1 MSVKSIT
8 SIDDVYVELI
18 KDDVNISD
26 QYQYIHPKKTH
37 NKYVNM
43 SLGRCWFNCLLPD
56 EYTKLIN
63 IPINK
68 KELYRIL
75 NEIYDLL
82 PVEKATSIL
91 SNINLHAFKLSSII
105 PQTFS
110 VDSTIV
116 PDDIKESKNKLLT
129 SDTDPSE
136 YNTILLEKS
145 KELLNSKN
153 IKDSGVYNIIQSGAK
168 LSPMDFGVLTLSKG
182 TVIDIEQNM
191 LGPITSGLIE
201 GYSPIEYYEDAASAR
216 RTLHIRAVGTA
227 DPGTLAREVTYANCN
242 TNIASNDCKT
252 KKYLELFIKD
262 TMVEQLIGRYMID
275 TTSNTVIEINET
287 TDIINKTISLR
298 SPLYCK
304 DKNGICKICYGKL
317 YDKINSKQ
325 IGVIAGAVI
334 NAAGVEGYAMKA
346 RHQSIQVQIK
356 KIDFTKDIMHF

>member
-1 MSVKSIT
+1 MPVKSIS
-8 SIDDVYVELI
+8 SIDDVYSELI

-26 QYQYIHPKKTH
+26 QYQYIHPKKTN
-37 NKYVNM
+37 NKYKNI

-56 EYTKLIN
+56 DYPKLIDM
-63 IPINK
+63 PINK
-68 KELYRIL
+68 KNLYIIL
-75 NEIYDLL
+75 NELYDIL
-82 PVEKATSIL
+82 PVEKATDVI
-91 SNINLHAFKLSSII
+91 SNINLHAFKLASII

-116 PDDIKESKNKLLT
+116 PDDIKESKTKLLT
-129 SDTDPSE
+129 FDTDPSE
-136 YNTILLEKS
+136 YNKILLTKS
-145 KELLNSKN
+145 KELLDSKN

-182 TVIDIEQNM
+182 TVVDIEQNM

-242 TNIASNDCKT
+242 TNITSNDCKT
-252 KKYLELFIKD
+252 KKYLELFI
-262 TMVEQLIGRYMID
+262 TESMVDQLIGRFMID
-275 TTSNTVIEINET
+275 KNDNSLIEITET
-287 TDIINKTISLR
+287 TDIINKTIFLR

-304 DKNGICKICYGKL
+304 DKTGICKICYGKL
-317 YDKINSKQ
+317 YEKMNSKQ

-346 RHQSIQVQIK
+346 RHQSIQVQFK